1 MTNPFLAPPVP
12 EELPALDTLS
22 PKEAAEEA
30 ALLREALH
38 HHNHLY
44 YVEDAP
50 VLADETWDFL
60 FRRLDDI
67 EERFPDLRVD
77 TSPTQ
82 RVGSAPASE
91 LEKVE
96 HRAPMLSLD
105 SIHQQEEMEAF
116 DRFLRKNLG
125 DRPVVYVAEPK
136 MDGVSVEVVY
146 RDGYLAHGVTRGDG
160 RIGENITRNLR
171 TIPTV
176 PLVLRRP
183 TDDEPPS
190 STTGPPPFLSVRG
203 EVLMD
208 RNGFIELNKRRAE
221 AGLELYANPRNA
233 ASGSLRQLDPKNTAD
248 KPLSI
253 FFYDILAAEG
263 YSGESHLE
271 TLADFSRWG
280 LKTNPWN
287 RRLETLDEVVA
298 YREELTAA
306 RDELAYEI
314 DGIVLKIDSYP
325 DREELGYRNR
335 SPRWAVAW
343 KFPPKRE
350 VTTLR
355 RIAVQ
360 VGRTGALTP
369 VALLDPVS
377 IGGVTVSRAT
387 LHNADEVARKDV
399 REGDQVRVVRAGD
412 VIPEVAEVVDPER
425 ADRGEPFE
433 MPTHCPVCG
442 TEVVR
447 EGAGHFCPAGLS
459 CRAQL
464 LGRLIHYASRGA
476 MDIAGLGEK
485 SVEQLLDAGLVRE
498 LSDIYRLSP
507 EKIASLEGFG
517 EKSARQLVEAIDA
530 SKTMPL
536 SRFVFGLG
544 IRHVGERGASLLARH
559 FGSVDA
565 LGEASAEDLESID
578 DIGPQTAESIRDFF
592 GSPENRRTLDD
603 LEALG
608 VSPAPP
614 AKADTGVATPD
625 SATDGEPNNAG
636 PFFGKTVV
644 LTGSLEGFSRTEA
657 KEAIEARGGKVTG
670 SVSKNTDYVVVGSDP
685 GSKRAKA
692 EELKIRILT
701 EDEFAAMLAET

>member
-1 MTNPFLAPPVP
+1 MTNPYLAPPVP
-12 EELPALDTLS
+12 EDLPDLDSLS
-22 PKEAAEEA
+22 PEDAREEA
-30 ALLREALH
+30 AFLREALH

-50 VLADETWDFL
+50 VLADDTWDRL
-60 FRRLDDI
+60 FRRLQEL
-67 EERFPDLRVD
+67 EERFPDLRVE

-82 RVGSAPASE
+82 RVGIAPASE
-91 LEKVE
+91 LQKVE
-96 HRAPMLSLD
+96 HQAPMLSLG
-105 SIHQQEEMEAF
+105 SILQQEEMESF
-116 DRFLRKNLG
+116 DRFLRRSLG

-146 RDGYLAHGVTRGDG
+146 RDGRLSHGVTRGDG
-160 RIGENITRNLR
+160 RIGEDITRNLK

-176 PLVLRRP
+176 PLVLR
-183 TDDEPPS
+183 
-190 STTGPPPFLSVRG
+190 GPPPFLSVRG
-203 EVLMD
+203 EVLMN
-208 RNGFIELNKRRAE
+208 RHGFIELNRRRAE
-221 AGLELYANPRNA
+221 AGLELFANPRNA
-233 ASGSLRQLDPKNTAD
+233 ASGSLRQLDPRNTAD
-248 KPLSI
+248 KPLGI

-263 YSGESHLE
+263 YAGQSHLE
-271 TLADFSRWG
+271 TLTDFSRWG

-287 RRLETLDEVVA
+287 RRLETLEEVFA
-298 YREELTAA
+298 YRKEVTDA
-306 RDELAYEI
+306 RDTLPYEI

-325 DREELGYRNR
+325 DREALGYRNR

-355 RIAVQ
+355 EIAVQ

-399 REGDQVRVVRAGD
+399 REGDEVRVVRAGD
-412 VIPEVAEVVDPER
+412 VIPEVAEVVNP
-425 ADRGEPFE
+425 DRPNRSKPFE

-447 EGAGHFCPAGLS
+447 EGAAHICPAGLS

-476 MDIAGLGEK
+476 MDIEGLGEK
-485 SVEQLLDAGLVRE
+485 SVEQLLDAGLVQE
-498 LSDIYRLSP
+498 VPDIYRLSA
-507 EKIASLEGFG
+507 EEIAALEGFG
-517 EKSARQLVEAIDA
+517 EKSARQLVAAITA
-530 SKTMPL
+530 SKTQAL

-559 FGSVDA
+559 FGSV
-565 LGEASAEDLESID
+565 EAMMNASQEELEAIG

-592 GSPENRRTLDD
+592 GSEENRRALEEI
-603 LEALG
+603 EALG
-608 VSPAPP
+608 VSPTAPT
-614 AKADTGVATPD
+614 AGAGTESGDGADGAP
-625 SATDGEPNNAG
+625 G
-636 PFFGKTVV
+636 PKSPFSGKTVV
-644 LTGSLEGFSRTEA
+644 LTGTLEGFSRSEA
-657 KEAIEARGGKVTG
+657 KEAIEARGGRVTG
-670 SVSKNTDYVVVGSDP
+670 AVSKNTDYVVAGSDP
-685 GSKRAKA
+685 GSKRDKA
-692 EELKIRILT
+692 EALKIRILT
-701 EDEFAAMLAET
+701 EAEFLSFLRD

>member
-1 MTNPFLAPPVP
+1 MTNPYLAPPIP
-12 EELPALDTLS
+12 EDRPDLDSLS
-22 PKEAAEEA
+22 PEAASQEA

-50 VLADETWDFL
+50 VLADDAWDRL
-60 FRRLDDI
+60 FARLQGL
-67 EERFPDLRVD
+67 EERFPDLRSD

-82 RVGSAPASE
+82 RVGTAPASE

-96 HRAPMLSLD
+96 HRAPMLSLG
-105 SIHQQEEMEAF
+105 SIHRQEEMEAF
-116 DRFLRKNLG
+116 DRFLRKSLG
-125 DRPVVYVAEPK
+125 ERPIVYVAEPK

-146 RDGYLAHGVTRGDG
+146 RDGRLSHGVTRGDG
-160 RIGENITRNLR
+160 RIGEDITRNLK

-176 PLVLRRP
+176 PLILRRP
-183 TDDEPPS
+183 PAY
-190 STTGPPPFLSVRG
+190 LSVRG

-208 RNGFIELNKRRAE
+208 RNGFIELNRRRAE

-263 YSGESHLE
+263 YDGKSHLE

-287 RRLETLDEVVA
+287 RRLETLEEVVA

-306 RDELAYEI
+306 RDDLPYEI

-399 REGDQVRVVRAGD
+399 REGDKVRVVRAGD
-412 VIPEVAEVVDPER
+412 VIPEVAEVVDP
-425 ADRGEPFE
+425 DRPNRGKPFE
-433 MPTHCPVCG
+433 MPAHCPVCG

-447 EGAGHFCPAGLS
+447 EGAAHICPAGLS

-476 MDIAGLGEK
+476 MDIEGLGEK
-485 SVEQLLDAGLVRE
+485 SVEQLLDAGLVQE
-498 LSDIYRLSP
+498 VPDIYRLSA
-507 EKIASLEGFG
+507 EEIASLEGFG
-517 EKSARQLVEAIDA
+517 EKSAGQLVAAIDA
-530 SKTMPL
+530 SKTQAL

-544 IRHVGERGASLLARH
+544 IRHVGERGAALLARH
-559 FGSVDA
+559 FGSIRAMMDA
-565 LGEASAEDLESID
+565 SQAELESIG
-578 DIGPQTAESIRDFF
+578 DIGPQTAQSIRDFF
-592 GSPENRRTLDD
+592 GSEENRKALAE
-603 LEALG
+603 LEDLG
-608 VSPAPP
+608 VSPTPP
-614 AKADTGVATPD
+614 PRRPETGADTGADAEGAAGGT
-625 SATDGEPNNAG
+625 G
-636 PFFGKTVV
+636 PFAGKTVV
-644 LTGSLEGFSRTEA
+644 LTGSLEGFSRSEA
-657 KEAIEARGGKVTG
+657 KEAIEARGGRVTG
-670 SVSKNTDYVVVGSDP
+670 SVSKNTDYVVAGADP
-685 GSKRAKA
+685 GSKLEKA
-692 EELKIRILT
+692 VALEIRILS
-701 EDEFAAMLAET
+701 EDEFAAFLREV